1 MIAPQCAVV
10 VLYMLLLHLQ
20 HLPLVKFLRLH
31 TIVYRGSP
39 ELRWRC
45 VMFPLR
51 FLLSHFVVDGELTV
65 IDHKGRAHRY
75 GRRGSQPRVAI
86 RLHDPSLYLRLALYP
101 SLHIGRAY
109 VQGSLTIEEGK
120 LVDFINLILINQARL
135 DQTTL
140 GSLRRWREEALRW
153 PAVVNLRSRAR
164 RNIHHHYDYE
174 TDFYR
179 LFLDND
185 LQYSC
190 AYFTESVNSLEEA
203 QEAKKRHIAS
213 KLALR
218 RGMRVLDIGCGFG
231 GMALYMAR
239 NYGVHVTG
247 VTLSTE
253 QLQTARE
260 RAAKQGLAHLVDF
273 RAEDYRNTVGRFDRI
288 VSVGMFEHVGR
299 PHYRQFFK
307 QINRLLADNGVA
319 VLHTIGRQTP
329 PSPINVWIRE
339 NIFPGAYV
347 PTLSQLTP
355 ALEARTLWLTDFEN
369 LRLHYAMTLVEWH
382 RRFQG
387 NRQRVKLLDPTRF
400 DDCFCRMWEYYLQ
413 SCEASFRCGGLT
425 VFQLQFTKS
434 IGALPITR
442 DYMFAEEQ
450 RLLEQNAH
458 EARPRMAG
466 E

>member
-1 MIAPQCAVV
+1 
-10 VLYMLLLHLQ
+10 
-20 HLPLVKFLRLH
+20 
-31 TIVYRGSP
+31 
-39 ELRWRC
+39 
-45 VMFPLR
+45 MFPLR
-51 FLLSHFVVDGELTV
+51 FLLSYFVVDGDLTV
-65 IDHKGRAHRY
+65 IDHKGCAHRY
-75 GRRGSQPRVAI
+75 GVRGSEPKVAI
-86 RLHDPSLYLRLALYP
+86 RLHDPGLYLPLAVYP

-120 LVDFINLILINQARL
+120 LLDFINLLLINQARL
-135 DQTTL
+135 DQSAL
-140 GSLRRWREEALRW
+140 GSLRRWREEVLRW

-190 AYFTESVNSLEEA
+190 AYFSDSVNSLEEA

-218 RGMRVLDIGCGFG
+218 RGMRVLDVGCGFG
-231 GMALYMAR
+231 GLALYLAR

-247 VTLSTE
+247 ITLSTE
-253 QLQTARE
+253 QLRTARD

-273 RAEDYRNTVGRFDRI
+273 RAEDYRTTIGRFDRI

-299 PHYRQFFK
+299 PHYGQFFK
-307 QINRLLADNGVA
+307 HVQRLLADNGVA
-319 VLHTIGRQTP
+319 VLHTIGRHTL
-329 PSPINVWIRE
+329 PSPINVWIRK

-347 PTLSQLTP
+347 PTMSQLSP
-355 ALEARTLWLTDFEN
+355 ILEARSLWLTDFEN
-369 LRLHYAMTLVEWH
+369 LRLHYAMTLADWH
-382 RRFQG
+382 RRFQA
-387 NRQRVKLLDPTRF
+387 NRQRVRMLDPKRF
-400 DDCFCRMWEYYLQ
+400 DDRFCRMWEYYLQ

-425 VFQLQFTKS
+425 VFQLQFTKR
-434 IGALPITR
+434 IDALPITR
-442 DYMFAEEQ
+442 DHIFAEEQ
-450 RLLEQNAH
+450 RLLEQEAH
-458 EARPRMAG
+458 ESRPRMAG